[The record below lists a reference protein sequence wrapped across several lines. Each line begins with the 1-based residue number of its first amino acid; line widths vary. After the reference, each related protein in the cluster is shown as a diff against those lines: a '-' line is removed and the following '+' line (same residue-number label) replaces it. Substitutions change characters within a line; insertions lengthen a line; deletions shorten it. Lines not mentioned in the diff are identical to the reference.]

1 MINCPVLFVYI
12 YIHVHTHTHMHHEV
26 CLLNDKMPLKVDI
39 ARHSTVTMRE
49 VYIIYKSTYK

>member
-1 MINCPVLFVYI
+1 M
-12 YIHVHTHTHMHHEV
+12 HTHMHHEV
-26 CLLNDKMPLKVDI
+26 CLLKDKMPLKVDI